1 MPASGRRRLVW
12 YPLPRRGVRVVDGAA
27 LEKRCAKAPRVRIP
41 PSPPPH
47 PITRTGRNLGPMASR
62 GSASGLGA
70 AAVAPRYPVDS
81 GRGRLVDYGAALE
94 MRFGATRR
102 GFESRPLRHTRVTPG
117 RPMPALTPAVL
128 AHAPQGALAPVLGR
142 RLGLDRPLAPLTPR
156 RRAVT
161 RATPGR
167 VTRPSCHAT
176 MKYADTDDPM
186 ARVWRPLPPNKAIE
200 VRTACPD
207 ARYAG
212 STVAGPA
219 ASGHKVVAMRD
230 VHDRLARGARL
241 RRPPPLQV
249 PCRARLEH
257 PAFRMTADTGNLRR
271 SAAEW
276 GSRAFRSA
284 AEDSFRRQVERWRTQ
299 TPRATH

>member
-1 MPASGRRRLVW
+1 M
-12 YPLPRRGVRVVDGAA
+12 
-27 LEKRCAKAPRVRIP
+27 
-41 PSPPPH
+41 
-47 PITRTGRNLGPMASR
+47 
-62 GSASGLGA
+62 
-70 AAVAPRYPVDS
+70 
-81 GRGRLVDYGAALE
+81 DYGAALE

-142 RLGLDRPLAPLTPR
+142 RLGLDRPLAPLTPG

-167 VTRPSCHAT
+167 VTRPSCHPT

-219 ASGHKVVAMRD
+219 ASGHTVVAMRD
-230 VHDRLARGARL
+230 VCDRPTRTAHR
-241 RRPPPLQV
+241 RRPPPLEL

-257 PAFRMTADTGNLRR
+257 PAFRMTADMGKVRR
-271 SAAEW
+271 SAAGW
-276 GSRAFRSA
+276 GSRAFQSA
-284 AEDSFRRQVERWRTQ
+284 AEDSFRRRVERWRTQ